1 MANVVFNAK
10 PLTVNPLK
18 VSQPMGATLAF
29 LGMARTMPLMHSG
42 LGCTAFSKVFF
53 TRHFREPIPLQ
64 TTAMD
69 LVSTIAGGDAN
80 LQEALDTIASQNAPD
95 IIGLVTT
102 GLSETQGADIHRAV
116 RLFRDAHPH
125 HNRIAVVPVNS
136 PDTLGTLETG
146 FALAVEGAIST
157 LVPESAVAGR
167 QGRQVNVLASS
178 MLTPGDV
185 EAVKEWVAAFGLTA
199 VVLPDLSESL
209 DGRLTPDGYSAL
221 TTGGVTRGAIA
232 GMGASAATLVIGPSL
247 KRAGVMLEAR
257 TGVPTH
263 TFPGL
268 MGLEDCDAFT
278 HTLAR
283 IARVPVPAALE
294 RQRAQLQDAMVDCQ
308 FLLGSSRLALA
319 ADPDLL
325 GSLSRFL
332 TGMGA
337 EIVAA
342 VTSGKGNGLSDLPVE
357 TVTTGD
363 LEDLERLAR
372 AGRAGL
378 VLSNSHA
385 SETAAR
391 LGVPL
396 FHAGFPQYDRV
407 GGYARTWVGYRGAR
421 QVLFDLANTLA
432 ARIEAIAPYRS
443 IFWDNTARAAE
454 MVEPC

>member
-1 MANVVFNAK
+1 MANVVFAAK

-80 LQEALDTIASQNAPD
+80 LHEALDTIASRNAPD

-125 HNRIAVVPVNS
+125 HNAVAVVPVNS

-146 FALAVEGAIST
+146 FALAVESTIST
-157 LVPESAVAGR
+157 LVPDSAVAGR
-167 QGRQVNVLASS
+167 QVLQVNILASS

-185 EAVKEWVAAFGLTA
+185 EAIKDWVAAFGLSA
-199 VVLPDLSESL
+199 IVLPDLSESL
-209 DGRLTPDGYSAL
+209 DGRLTPEGYSAL
-221 TTGGVTRGAIA
+221 TTGGTPRGAIA
-232 GMGASAATLVIGPSL
+232 GMGTSVATLVIGPSL

-257 TGVPTH
+257 TGVPSH
-263 TFPGL
+263 NFAGL
-268 MGLEDCDAFT
+268 MGLADCDAFT
-278 HTLAR
+278 HALSR
-283 IARVPVPAALE
+283 IAGVPVPAAVE
-294 RQRAQLQDAMVDCQ
+294 RQRAQLLDAMVDCQ

-325 GSLSRFL
+325 GSLCRFL
-332 TGMGA
+332 AGMGA
-337 EIVAA
+337 GIAAA
-342 VTSGKGNGLSDLPVE
+342 VTSGKGNGLSELPVD

-372 AGRAGL
+372 AGKAGL

-385 SETAAR
+385 TETAAR

-396 FHAGFPQYDRV
+396 VHAGFPQYDRV
-407 GGYARTWVGYRGAR
+407 GGYARTWVGYRGSR
-421 QVLFDLANTLA
+421 RTLFDLANTLA
-432 ARIEAIAPYRS
+432 AGATPIAPYRS
-443 IFWDNTARAAE
+443 IFWDTTARAAE